1 MPTDSAAPSSME
13 AWLLQRGILTASEAK
28 LARREGERLGHGFSE
43 IVQRLGLVTSAELA
57 EYRSDRGQLS
67 QATAF
72 ISQEASNDGHLSL
85 RRLVL
90 DADLRTALPV
100 DLCQTLSVIP
110 VSQQDGI
117 LWVASA
123 NPFDLPTHKR
133 LESAAK
139 CAVETLPASETD
151 IRLALNRN
159 FGEENSLYDAVG
171 AFIEMDAS
179 ELDQQSQD
187 DPPMIRLAEQ
197 ILMHAATQEAS
208 DIHLHPEERFFRV
221 RLRVDGVLEEGLLLP
236 GAIRKAL
243 TSRFKIIAGLD
254 TAEDRLPQDGRINFT
269 IGSESIDVRVST
281 LPGCHGESV
290 VMRLLD
296 QSRVKL
302 DLDKLGFSP
311 DQKQA
316 YGAVIEQPH
325 GVFLITG
332 PTGSGKTTTLYTL
345 LGMVDAESRSI
356 FTLEDPIEYQLPLVR
371 QTQVREEIGMS
382 FERGLR
388 SLLRQDPD
396 VILVGETR
404 DSVTAELMVRAALTG
419 HLVFS
424 TLHTN
429 DAISAIPR
437 LTDLGIPPFLLS
449 SSLLGLSAQR
459 LARRLCPV
467 CKQAH
472 SMPAAAWKALGGQV
486 EPGVETVQVYQS
498 GSCAAC
504 GGKGYS
510 GRICLSEL
518 IHIDAGLRKQID
530 RGMSTTAM
538 KPLLRQQGTQFM
550 RQDGLNKVLAG
561 LTTVE
566 EVAFAVPL
574 EEEESEPH
582 AEL

>member
-1 MPTDSAAPSSME
+1 ME

-221 RLRVDGVLEEGLLLP
+221 RLRVDGVLEEGLPL
-236 GAIRKAL
+236 RSHCKAL

-269 IGSESIDVRVST
+269 IGSESIDAGVDIAGLSWRKRGDAFT
-281 LPGCHGESV
+281 
-290 VMRLLD
+290 D
-296 QSRVKL
+296 QSRVVRISISWAFHRIKA
-302 DLDKLGFSP
+302 GHGAAIGSP
-311 DQKQA
+311 RR
-316 YGAVIEQPH
+316 G
-325 GVFLITG
+325 LITG

-356 FTLEDPIEYQLPLVR
+356 FTPEDPIDISSFVR

-388 SLLRQDPD
+388 FCYDKTP
-396 VILVGETR
+396 T
-404 DSVTAELMVRAALTG
+404 
-419 HLVFS
+419 
-424 TLHTN
+424 
-429 DAISAIPR
+429 
-437 LTDLGIPPFLLS
+437 S
-449 SSLLGLSAQR
+449 S
-459 LARRLCPV
+459 
-467 CKQAH
+467 
-472 SMPAAAWKALGGQV
+472 W
-486 EPGVETVQVYQS
+486 
-498 GSCAAC
+498 
-504 GGKGYS
+504 
-510 GRICLSEL
+510 
-518 IHIDAGLRKQID
+518 
-530 RGMSTTAM
+530 
-538 KPLLRQQGTQFM
+538 
-550 RQDGLNKVLAG
+550 
-561 LTTVE
+561 
-566 EVAFAVPL
+566 
-574 EEEESEPH
+574 
-582 AEL
+582 